1 MAVVVTDPFGI
12 PAPDGQ
18 RYFKVLG
25 PPRGLISGYRMIL
38 DAIKVY
44 EQAARRATDPQ
55 IRAQNLERAHRLD
68 IAFKKLH
75 DDMRGLG
82 VRTAQFAD
90 GQIRDNIDRT
100 QVRPDNG
107 GSRLRDNI
115 LSRPIHTSLP
125 AAAVGIADM
134 SVLDKTVSKHSRPVP
149 YWRAQEFGLVVD
161 QERIIP
167 GYFEPGGAAPDPQQF
182 RVHPIFQQYTY
193 GKGMPALLLKA
204 GQRVAAERRFLRDGV
219 AEAAVFRQQELKAIQ
234 GNALAALARARGGP
248 IGPRGG
254 LQGGPRRRAPRPPRR
269 S

>member
-1 MAVVVTDPFGI
+1 MAIVVTDPFGL
-12 PAPDGQ
+12 PAPDGNT
-18 RYFKVLG
+18 YFKVLG
-25 PPRGLISGYRMIL
+25 PPRGLINGYRMIL

-44 EQAARRATDPQ
+44 ESAARRATDPT
-55 IRAQNLERAHRLD
+55 IRQQNLERAHRLD

-75 DDMRGLG
+75 DDMRALG

-90 GQIRDNIDRT
+90 AQIRDNIDAT

-115 LSRPIHTSLP
+115 LSRPISTSLP
-125 AAAVGIADM
+125 AAAVGVADM

-149 YWRAQEFGLVVD
+149 YWRSQEFGLVVHD
-161 QERIIP
+161 EVIVP
-167 GYFEPGGAAPDPQQF
+167 GFFEPGSEAPDPQQF
-182 RVHPIFQQYTY
+182 RVHPIFQQQVYA
-193 GKGMPALLLKA
+193 KGMPALLLKP

-219 AEAAVFRQQELKAIQ
+219 AEAAMFRQRELKAIQ
-234 GNALAALARARGGP
+234 GQALAALSRARGGP

-269 S
+269 R